1 MNLLRQYTAIA
12 ILLFSLQY
20 VIDRSFGKFII
31 IVLLATTVHQT
42 AICFSLIYFVYPIKI
57 SKKYLLMTVIGSV
70 AIYIFLGNFLFSRA
84 LALLNL
90 SKFEKYIIN
99 GENGGL
105 TFFFFIL
112 TFVLAGSLL
121 TVQERNNPK
130 IKLFYHMMILALVIQ
145 SFSLTVAEFAR
156 VTQYFFLSFS
166 VYLPCVISTKKQPV
180 TRLFF
185 ICCSAILMIIYF
197 ILISQNDMNG
207 VIPYKFMQI

>member
-1 MNLLRQYTAIA
+1 M
-12 ILLFSLQY
+12 
-20 VIDRSFGKFII
+20 IDRSFGKFII

-70 AIYIFLGNFLFSRA
+70 AIILFFLVNFLFSRA

-166 VYLPCVISTKKQPV
+166 CLSSMCHFYQETTCDETIFHM
-180 TRLFF
+180 LF
-185 ICCSAILMIIYF
+185 CHSYDYILYIDINKMT
-197 ILISQNDMNG
+197 
-207 VIPYKFMQI
+207 

>member
-1 MNLLRQYTAIA
+1 M
-12 ILLFSLQY
+12 
-20 VIDRSFGKFII
+20 
-31 IVLLATTVHQT
+31 
-42 AICFSLIYFVYPIKI
+42 
-57 SKKYLLMTVIGSV
+57 
-70 AIYIFLGNFLFSRA
+70 
-84 LALLNL
+84 
-90 SKFEKYIIN
+90 
-99 GENGGL
+99 
-105 TFFFFIL
+105 
-112 TFVLAGSLL
+112 LAGSLL